1 MAAMKQFEALIDEV
15 AAESSLQALI
25 IKSAKEDIF
34 IAGADI
40 SEIQNID
47 TAKDA
52 YDLVRVGQG
61 IFDKLAALK
70 IPTIAAINGACLG
83 GGLELALA
91 CDYRVASL
99 HPKCK
104 VGLPEV
110 QLGIIPGFG
119 GTQRLPRL
127 IGLSKAI
134 PLIASSKQLDAKKAY
149 KAKLVDAYFQ
159 PEFFVQDTLKFVNQ
173 IIAKKAIYKKTKLR
187 RKKGLLVTIS
197 EHFFLT
203 RALINRIA
211 KSSILSKTKG
221 QYPAATYAL
230 KAMVGGY
237 GKSLKSGLKLE
248 AKLFSK
254 CIETPV
260 FKELVH
266 LFFANEALKKTGYEK
281 VSKKDINQAAVIGAG
296 LMGSGIAW
304 AFTYRQ
310 IPVILKEVKQE
321 FLSKGLTAIQGILNG
336 LKKRRRLTSRDVTQ
350 AMLRVS
356 PTIDNA
362 VLKKSD
368 IVVEAIV
375 EDMHIKQGVYADLEK
390 TVSKDCIIASNTS
403 SLSVDDLST
412 SLEYPERFIGMH
424 FFSPVNRM
432 PLVEVIPS
440 VRTNKET
447 IATVV
452 DLAKKMKKVPIVVKN
467 CPGFLV
473 NRIFL
478 PYVNEAMNLV
488 LDGAA
493 VEDIDQAFLKFGM
506 PIGPLALADEV
517 GLDVGLKVLA
527 VLEEAFPD
535 RVQVAQCFKD
545 IAKDGKVLGKKSGAG
560 FYKYSKKGPKVVN
573 HELIKYLKPHINKK
587 AIRKGDI
594 INRPILAM
602 LNEAARCL
610 EEGIVADASTLD
622 MAMIMGTGF
631 PPFRGGLLRHADAL
645 GIEFVY
651 DSLTRYEKELSNRFK
666 VAPMLEQTYKSR
678 QTIYK

>member
-1 MAAMKQFEALIDEV
+1 
-15 AAESSLQALI
+15 
-25 IKSAKEDIF
+25 
-34 IAGADI
+34 
-40 SEIQNID
+40 
-47 TAKDA
+47 
-52 YDLVRVGQG
+52 
-61 IFDKLAALK
+61 
-70 IPTIAAINGACLG
+70 
-83 GGLELALA
+83 
-91 CDYRVASL
+91 
-99 HPKCK
+99 
-104 VGLPEV
+104 
-110 QLGIIPGFG
+110 
-119 GTQRLPRL
+119 
-127 IGLSKAI
+127 
-134 PLIASSKQLDAKKAY
+134 
-149 KAKLVDAYFQ
+149 
-159 PEFFVQDTLKFVNQ
+159 
-173 IIAKKAIYKKTKLR
+173 
-187 RKKGLLVTIS
+187 
-197 EHFFLT
+197 
-203 RALINRIA
+203 
-211 KSSILSKTKG
+211 
-221 QYPAATYAL
+221 
-230 KAMVGGY
+230 
-237 GKSLKSGLKLE
+237 
-248 AKLFSK
+248 
-254 CIETPV
+254 
-260 FKELVH
+260 
-266 LFFANEALKKTGYEK
+266 
-281 VSKKDINQAAVIGAG
+281 
-296 LMGSGIAW
+296 
-304 AFTYRQ
+304 
-310 IPVILKEVKQE
+310 
-321 FLSKGLTAIQGILNG
+321 
-336 LKKRRRLTSRDVTQ
+336 VTQ